1 MINKKNIFLAHKFNI
16 LILIALLIF
25 SSFLD
30 IFSLM
35 TIPIFFGGILEN
47 DTFLKN
53 IGLDFVISKL
63 NIKNNNLLYL
73 SLLVFLAFLLK
84 NIFQYLTLHF
94 ESNFIKKIRIY
105 LNSNLYKKYISLR
118 FDDFKKKKSQIIINN
133 LTSEVNTLCTSLHVY
148 IILFREFFLI
158 ILLFLTLIY
167 TDYKITFIIIF
178 FITFFVSIFIFF
190 TKKKLLLFG
199 KEAKNSRTKKL
210 NMINILIGSYRE
222 IKILSLKN
230 FFWKKFNNHLYEEEQ
245 RKFYLEIISKLPKI
259 YLEILSILAILF
271 AFYYFNNQGLNT
283 SELLPVISFF
293 VIVFARSIPLANSVS
308 FLLSKLKYNKVS
320 EQTIISELN
329 EEEDMEKFNLDCPE
343 FNKLQVK
350 NLNYSING
358 KKILKDINIEINKGD
373 IIGIKGKTG
382 SGKSTLLEIMCGLRE
397 KQNGEVIFNQ
407 NIKNTK
413 LFRYNNLIGY
423 LPQEIFLI
431 QGSLKENI
439 ALGENN
445 DQISLK
451 KLEWS
456 MNIAQLKDFYNGNR
470 MRPDDIVQD
479 KGMNLSGG
487 EKQRIGLAR
496 VFYFKPKIII
506 LDEPTSSLDK
516 ITAKKFEEIILDAK
530 DFTFIISSHS
540 DQTLNICDKIFKL
553 DEN

>member
-1 MINKKNIFLAHKFNI
+1 M
-16 LILIALLIF
+16 
-25 SSFLD
+25 
-30 IFSLM
+30 
-35 TIPIFFGGILEN
+35 
-47 DTFLKN
+47 
-53 IGLDFVISKL
+53 
-63 NIKNNNLLYL
+63 
-73 SLLVFLAFLLK
+73 
-84 NIFQYLTLHF
+84 
-94 ESNFIKKIRIY
+94 
-105 LNSNLYKKYISLR
+105 
-118 FDDFKKKKSQIIINN
+118 
-133 LTSEVNTLCTSLHVY
+133 
-148 IILFREFFLI
+148 
-158 ILLFLTLIY
+158 
-167 TDYKITFIIIF
+167 
-178 FITFFVSIFIFF
+178 
-190 TKKKLLLFG
+190 
-199 KEAKNSRTKKL
+199 
-210 NMINILIGSYRE
+210 
-222 IKILSLKN
+222 
-230 FFWKKFNNHLYEEEQ
+230 
-245 RKFYLEIISKLPKI
+245 
-259 YLEILSILAILF
+259 SILAILF

-293 VIVFARSIPLANSVS
+293 IIVFARSIPLANSVS

-329 EEEDMEKFNLDCPE
+329 EEEDMDKFNLDCPE

-350 NLNYSING
+350 NVNYSISG
-358 KKILKDINIEINKGD
+358 KKILKDINIEINQGE

-382 SGKSTLLEIMCGLRE
+382 SGKSTLLEIICGLRD
-397 KQNGEVIFNQ
+397 KQNGEIILNQ

-413 LFRYNNLIGY
+413 LFKYNNLIGY

-456 MNIAQLKDFYNGNR
+456 MNIAQLNDFYNGNR
-470 MRPDDIVQD
+470 MKVDDLVD
-479 KGMNLSGG
+479 EKGMNLSGG

-516 ITAKKFEEIILDAK
+516 TTAKKFEEIILDAK